1 MSYLI
6 MDIETIPQKGLDEVV
21 EAEVAK
27 RTERRLEQSGGDSA
41 EAESL
46 IRSTSPFFGEVV
58 CVGMRWLKGDGT
70 HRDNVICESSEHRTL
85 ERFFDVVNHE
95 SAQSVRFV
103 HYNGLGFDIPFLIV
117 RAAHHGTKITN
128 KKFTDLRRFS
138 YKSHIDLMQFLANWD
153 FRGRVSFDIACRS
166 FGIPSPKEGKVTGA
180 TVGKAFKE
188 GNLEGIKQYA
198 MEDVEATHKLF
209 EKLRDYIS

>member
-6 MDIETIPQKGLDEVV
+6 MDIETIPRKGLDEVV

-27 RTERRLEQSGGDSA
+27 RTERRLEHSGGEPA

-70 HRDNVICESSEHRTL
+70 HRDNVICESSEHGTL
-85 ERFFDVVNHE
+85 EKFFDVVNHE

-103 HYNGLGFDIPFLIV
+103 HYNGLGFDIPFLNI
-117 RAAHHGTKITN
+117 RAAHHG
-128 KKFTDLRRFS
+128 
-138 YKSHIDLMQFLANWD
+138 
-153 FRGRVSFDIACRS
+153 
-166 FGIPSPKEGKVTGA
+166 
-180 TVGKAFKE
+180 
-188 GNLEGIKQYA
+188 IK
-198 MEDVEATHKLF
+198 
-209 EKLRDYIS
+209 

>member
-1 MSYLI
+1 
-6 MDIETIPQKGLDEVV
+6 MDIETVPRKGLDDMV

-27 RTERRLEQSGGDSA
+27 RTERRLEQSGGDPA

-70 HRDNVICESSEHRTL
+70 HRDNVICESNEHDTL

-103 HYNGLGFDIPFLIV
+103 HYNGLGFDIPFLSF
-117 RAAHHGTKITN
+117 AQPITEPRLQIKN
-128 KKFTDLRRFS
+128 SLIFAGLVIKAILILCNFLLIGISGVESVLILHAVLSASLRQR
-138 YKSHIDLMQFLANWD
+138 
-153 FRGRVSFDIACRS
+153 
-166 FGIPSPKEGKVTGA
+166 KE
-180 TVGKAFKE
+180 
-188 GNLEGIKQYA
+188 
-198 MEDVEATHKLF
+198 
-209 EKLRDYIS
+209 R